1 MSKTYTVKM
10 VLSVPMILKNRI
22 VDETIAMNF
31 NCQSHAQEH
40 CDELNAKIKQVDDLT
55 LMLTHALKSK
65 LNVRECVQKLQDE
78 GQLALTLI

>member
-1 MSKTYTVKM
+1 MNNKYTAVNLNNAGVIMKNDKIDIEM
-10 VLSVPMILKNRI
+10 TASVDFYSQACE
-22 VDETIAMNF
+22 VV
-31 NCQSHAQEH
+31 
-40 CDELNAKIKQVDDLT
+40 DELNAKIKQVDDLT